1 MTKSHNK
8 KRNVGI
14 VYEMLLQYAARSIVE
29 SKPEAVK
36 NCFSIIKK
44 HFKPGTEL
52 YREFRLFNALVKTT
66 TSSGPVAGTIISEA
80 KAQAR
85 MTDAGK
91 LDYEKSLLIKSIN
104 HKIND
109 KSFYRQRIPEYRMLA
124 TIQTLLNGWREPG
137 KIDIP
142 TIALFEHQVK
152 DWLLKEK
159 KKISL
164 EELSSTDADN
174 LVVKIM
180 TEKLN
185 NRYGQALNSEQKSI
199 IRSYTLMSSD
209 KDRETLVER
218 LSGIKGRVLED
229 LDEYIETLSESNYL
243 RKKAQSVRE
252 DIAKTNLDS
261 IDDDTVSKFL
271 TISQLKT
278 ELLEGEK

>member
-36 NCFSIIKK
+36 HCFSIIKK

-66 TSSGPVAGTIISEA
+66 TSSEPVAATIISEA
-80 KAQAR
+80 KSQAR
-85 MTDAGK
+85 LTDASR

-109 KSFYRQRIPEYRMLA
+109 KAFYQQRIPEYRVFA
-124 TIQTLLNGWREPG
+124 TIQTLLNGWREPS
-137 KIDIP
+137 KVDIP
-142 TIALFEHQVK
+142 TVALFEHQIK

-159 KKISL
+159 KSVSL
-164 EELSSTDADN
+164 EELANTDSDN

-185 NRYGQALNSEQKSI
+185 NRYGQSLNAEQKAI

-209 KDRETLVER
+209 KDRDTLVER
-218 LSGIKGRVLED
+218 LRGIKGRVLGE
-229 LDEYIETLSESNYL
+229 LEAYVENLSEANYL
-243 RKKAQSVRE
+243 RQKAKNVME
-252 DIAKTNLDS
+252 DIARTNPDS

-278 ELLEGEK
+278 ELLEGGK